1 MFHLDSA
8 SDLELAKNRIPD
20 NTGHKLVA
28 ISENHA
34 SFQQVRVTSRSDFS
48 I

>member
-8 SDLELAKNRIPD
+8 SDLELAKNLIPD

-34 SFQQVRVTSRSDFS
+34 SFQQVRVTSRLDFS

>member
-8 SDLELAKNRIPD
+8 SDLELAKNLIPD
-20 NTGHKLVA
+20 ITGLKLVA
-28 ISENHA
+28 ILENHA
-34 SFQQVRVTSRSDFS
+34 RFQQVRKTSRLDFS